1 MVKITR
7 SYPAPESLTMEA
19 QKKEGSY
26 SKPDVVAR
34 LREDFHDKCYICEMK
49 GLQDPQI
56 EHLPVSYTHLT
67 LPPKLEV

>member
-49 GLQDPQI
+49 GLQDP
-56 EHLPVSYTHLT
+56 
-67 LPPKLEV
+67 